1 MSIDGVGR
9 PPKPPADVGATTP
22 APQAGALGRSFQ
34 VGQAEPASAVEAKG
48 PLAQLE
54 RGEIGLDQYLDARV
68 EEAVRPLVERLN
80 PESLAFLKSSLRAE
94 LATDPVLV
102 ELVRRATGASSAVE
116 P

>member
-1 MSIDGVGR
+1 
-9 PPKPPADVGATTP
+9 VGATSPT
-22 APQAGALGRSFQ
+22 PQAGASGRSFQ
-34 VGQAEPASAVEAKG
+34 VDHIDPAPALDAKG

-54 RGEIGLDQYLDARV
+54 RGEIGLEQYLDARV
-68 EEAVRPLVERLN
+68 EEAVRPLVESLN

-102 ELVRRATGASSAVE
+102 ELVRRATGTGSAVE

>member
-9 PPKPPADVGATTP
+9 PPKPPIDVGATTP
-22 APQAGALGRSFQ
+22 APQTGAVGSSFQ
-34 VGQAEPASAVEAKG
+34 VDRAEPAPALDAKG

-54 RGEIGLDQYLDARV
+54 RGEIGVDQYLDLRV
-68 EEAVRPLVERLN
+68 EEAIRPLLERLN

>member
-1 MSIDGVGR
+1 MSIDGIGR
-9 PPKPPADVGATTP
+9 PPKPPNDVGAAH
-22 APQAGALGRSFQ
+22 APSAVGAPRESFQ
-34 VGQAEPASAVEAKG
+34 LEPTAGTDAVNAKG
-48 PLAQLE
+48 PLGQLE

-68 EEAVRPLVERLN
+68 EAAVAPLIERLN

-102 ELVRRATGASSAVE
+102 ELVRRATGASPSE